1 MDGVKGWANCVTFQ
15 VPDYYM
21 LRMFLVW
28 VICCFSKI
36 VGRSQNDQKI
46 NGTFHRCITLLE
58 NFHLQVL
65 LLLLH
70 NMMKSQFDSLSK
82 KQNHM
87 FSWAPKRCFLCVN
100 THQGWMLRAMMSLVV
115 VGLNPQTKPQ
125 LNRGANLQMSNE
137 KNSGCLGYLGDY
149 TTQVCGDYNEPL

>member
-28 VICCFSKI
+28 VIFCFSKI

-58 NFHLQVL
+58 NLNLQVL

-70 NMMKSQFDSLSK
+70 NMMKSQFVSLNKKATSHVFLGSK
-82 KQNHM
+82 M
-87 FSWAPKRCFLCVN
+87 VFSYVN
-100 THQGWMLRAMMSLVV
+100 THQGWMLWAAMTYDV
-115 VGLNPQTKPQ
+115 
-125 LNRGANLQMSNE
+125 
-137 KNSGCLGYLGDY
+137 LGGWLG
-149 TTQVCGDYNEPL
+149 